1 MDAESLN
8 RDWKVTPAK
17 AASLITALSENWG
30 LNMPIEDTCDEYEE
44 ASATDADM
52 LRVMATV
59 SAPVADSGTVM
70 NTENEVVTVSV
81 ATLVSATLDTNM
93 DAADTASDGMATSL
107 TEEMKLAVAPI
118 SKLPLA
124 SSSI

>member
-1 MDAESLN
+1 
-8 RDWKVTPAK
+8 
-17 AASLITALSENWG
+17 
-30 LNMPIEDTCDEYEE
+30 MPIEDTCDEYEE

-59 SAPVADSGTVM
+59 SAPVADSGMVI